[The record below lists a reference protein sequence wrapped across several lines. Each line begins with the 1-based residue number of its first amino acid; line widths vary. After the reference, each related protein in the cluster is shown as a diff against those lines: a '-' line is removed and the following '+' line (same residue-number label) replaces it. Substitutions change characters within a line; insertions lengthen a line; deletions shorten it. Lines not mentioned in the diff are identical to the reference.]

1 MEVKVDLF
9 ARKSEKHPELVGFA
23 NLTVGGI
30 RIENVAIK
38 QSVGEA
44 VGEMGKR
51 KYSFQVPS
59 RNTGLKDEQGKDKYV
74 KCFEISP
81 KAENAADG
89 GKLVNGIR
97 KAIEAA
103 VKAPT
108 NEYKA
113 QSASVEV
120 DIPYD
125 QNHITS
131 YVNLASS
138 EKDENLRGFA
148 SIYVGSILRIND
160 VALKEFTNKET
171 KERFASI
178 NFPSRDTGKQDANG
192 LPEYKEN
199 VYPIVKGMR
208 QNMVDACVNA
218 WSYENNMAK
227 KQEKEKVKS
236 QGEEM

>member
-30 RIENVAIK
+30 KIENVAIK
-38 QSVGEA
+38 QTVGK
-44 VGEMGKR
+44 MGK
-51 KYSFQVPS
+51 KEYNFQVPS

-81 KAENAADG
+81 KQENAADG

-103 VKAPT
+103 VKTEP

-113 QSASVEV
+113 QSATVEV

-125 QNHITS
+125 QDHITS

-138 EKDENLRGFA
+138 EKDEHLRGFA

-160 VALKEFTNKET
+160 VALKEFENKET
-171 KERFASI
+171 HEPFASI
-178 NFPSRDTGKQDANG
+178 NFPSRDTGKVENG
-192 LPEYKEN
+192 MPKYEEN

-227 KQEKEKVKS
+227 KQEQEKEKS